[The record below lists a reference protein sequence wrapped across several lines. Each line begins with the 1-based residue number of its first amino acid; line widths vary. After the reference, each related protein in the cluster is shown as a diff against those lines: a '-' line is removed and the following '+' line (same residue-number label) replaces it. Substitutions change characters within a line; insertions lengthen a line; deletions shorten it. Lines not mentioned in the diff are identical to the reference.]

1 MPVNRVWQPLNGGIL
16 RCYLQQRG
24 DADCRTSSDRDKSL
38 IPHWFERRFV
48 LLAQIDVFLLLR
60 SSSLIDVVFS
70 CTLRGAVIRCLAIS
84 LKALKMQSS
93 PTFGA
98 HLVFVWS
105 GDCLSKSVSDPEGKG
120 TPGEAGYDSHH
131 GTSDIRNLSTDRLCT
146 WTEATGEATGPSD
159 CPKGNGITCGSNDGC
174 RLPSSG

>member
-1 MPVNRVWQPLNGGIL
+1 VTRITSVRDAGQQSLAAPDGGIL

-24 DADCRTSSDRDKSL
+24 DADCRTNSDRDKSL

-48 LLAQIDVFLLLR
+48 LLAQIDAFLLLR

-70 CTLRGAVIRCLAIS
+70 CTLRRAAIRCPAIS

-98 HLVFVWS
+98 HLVFRLVW
-105 GDCLSKSVSDPEGKG
+105 
-120 TPGEAGYDSHH
+120 
-131 GTSDIRNLSTDRLCT
+131 
-146 WTEATGEATGPSD
+146 
-159 CPKGNGITCGSNDGC
+159 
-174 RLPSSG
+174 RLP